1 VRVVDGGYLDVSRFG
16 GSDAPLLEAVVVLF
30 ADDRARM
37 VEVGRVLTE
46 GAVVF
51 ASLLVTVDL
60 LRLWKLTG
68 RRLGEAFLVAEDAAS
83 LGGSDVT
90 VAGRRRERVR
100 WTEAISHEDGREKMP
115 TSFVVMVV
123 VLVRL

>member
-1 VRVVDGGYLDVSRFG
+1 MVDGGYLEVSRFG
-16 GSDAPLLEAVVVLF
+16 GSDAPLLEVVVALF
-30 ADDRARM
+30 AEDRARI
-37 VEVGRVLTE
+37 VEVGRALTE
-46 GAVVF
+46 DAVVF

-68 RRLGEAFLVAEDAAS
+68 RRLGEAFLAAEGAAS
-83 LGGSDVT
+83 LGGSDGT
-90 VAGRRRERVR
+90 GAGRRRERVR
-100 WTEAISHEDGREKMP
+100 WTEAISREDGCKKMP